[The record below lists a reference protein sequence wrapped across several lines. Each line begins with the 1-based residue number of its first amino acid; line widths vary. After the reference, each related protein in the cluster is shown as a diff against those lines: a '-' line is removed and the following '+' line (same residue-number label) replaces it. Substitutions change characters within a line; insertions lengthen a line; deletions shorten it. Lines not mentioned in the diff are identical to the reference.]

1 MPMLDVTKPR
11 NAQSAI
17 PFDADRLDRLLEE
30 AGIDVLC
37 ASSKHNVQYLLGG
50 HRAFFFESMDAMG
63 LSRYLP
69 LLVYPKGQRQKAGYF
84 GHRMEGYQKEIAPFW
99 VGEAQTNSSGTLD
112 VIAKAIDYIRRSGI
126 RTGKI
131 GVELSFLPA
140 DAANALRKAFP
151 SSELVDAVFV
161 LERLRAVKS
170 PAELEKLRIAS
181 ERVIDSMLAVIANHG
196 PGASK
201 RELTEALR
209 REETSRGLTFDYCL
223 ITAGSSLNRA
233 PSDQKWEA
241 GEILS
246 LDSGGNYQGYIGD
259 LCRMAVQGEPDAELE
274 DLLGEIENIQRAA
287 MKPIKAD
294 ALGSVIYAAAN
305 PLVQKS
311 KHHNH
316 MHFLAHGMG
325 LVSHEAPRLT
335 ASGPVPYD
343 AYDAARPLEAGMVV
357 SVETTLQH
365 PQRGFIK
372 LEDAVAVTEKGFA
385 IYGEGGRGWNRGG
398 TALR

>member
-1 MPMLDVTKPR
+1 MLDVSKRAP
-11 NAQSAI
+11 ASI
-17 PFDADRLDRLLEE
+17 PFDVDRLDRLMEE
-30 AGIDVLC
+30 AGIDVLL
-37 ASSKHNVQYLLGG
+37 ATSKHNVQYLLGG

-69 LLVYPKGQRQKAGYF
+69 ALVYPKGAAQKAAYF
-84 GHRMEGYQKEIAPFW
+84 GHRMEGYQKEIEPFW
-99 VGEAQTNSSGTLD
+99 TSEVQTNSSGSVD
-112 VIAKAIDYIRRSGI
+112 VMQKAIDYIRRSGVKA
-126 RTGKI
+126 RRI
-131 GVELSFLPA
+131 GAELAFLPV
-140 DAANALRKAFP
+140 DSGNALRSAF
-151 SSELVDAVFV
+151 SGSEIVDALFV
-161 LERLRAVKS
+161 LERLRAVKR
-170 PAELEKLRIAS
+170 PDELEKLRIAS
-181 ERVIDSMLAVIANHG
+181 EGVIDSMRAVIAKHR

-209 REETSRGLTFDYCL
+209 REETNRGLTFDYCL
-223 ITAGSSLNRA
+223 ITAGSNLNRA
-233 PSDQKWEA
+233 PSEQKWEK
-241 GEILS
+241 GDILS

-259 LCRMAVQGEPDAELE
+259 LCRMAIHGEPDAELE
-274 DLLGEIENIQRAA
+274 DLLAEIEHIQRAA
-287 MKPIKAD
+287 MKPIRAG
-294 ALGSVIYAAAN
+294 AMGSVIYAAAE

-335 ASGPVPYD
+335 ATGPVPYD
-343 AYDAARPLEAGMVV
+343 AYDAGRPLEAGMVV

-372 LEDAVAVTEKGFA
+372 LEDTVVVSEPGFA

-398 TALR
+398 TAVR